1 MIQNILK
8 SLTLMSL
15 VTASLTAGEIEVKV
29 VNLTGGSYFTPL
41 LLSTHSDTKKL
52 FMTGSTASIALQ
64 KMAEGGDIA
73 DLATELS
80 TDGATVVSNPASG
93 LLAAGANTTATL
105 TADTTNSRLSIVAM
119 ILPSNDAFIA
129 LSAWEVPTVPGTY
142 MVNLNAYDAGTEA
155 NNELIIG
162 MAGGAVGT
170 LGIPA
175 DPGGDVATGGTGISA
190 SAEGF
195 IHIHRGVFGD
205 NNTTGGLSD
214 LKSTKHRWLNPIARA
229 IITVK

>member
-1 MIQNILK
+1 MVQNILK
-8 SLTLMSL
+8 SLTLLSL

-41 LLSTHSDTKKL
+41 LVSTHSDTKRL
-52 FMTGSTASIALQ
+52 FMAGDAASTSLQ

-73 DLATELS
+73 DLGTEL
-80 TDGATVVSNPASG
+80 TADGANVVSNPASG
-93 LLAAGANTTATL
+93 LLAPGANTTATL
-105 TADTTNSRLSIVAM
+105 TTDSTNPRLSIVAM
-119 ILPSNDAFIA
+119 ILPSNDGFIA
-129 LSAWEVPTVPGTY
+129 LSGWKVPSTAGTY

-155 NNELIIG
+155 NNELING
-162 MAGGAVGT
+162 GGAVGV

-175 DPGGDVATGGTGISA
+175 DPGGDAATGGTGVNA
-190 SAEGF
+190 MVEGF
-195 IHIHRGVFGD
+195 VHIHRGILGD
-205 NNTTGGLSD
+205 TNATGGLSD